1 MKALAQWAMKGRWQA
16 TVAAAGCFAI
26 PLLFWLGAAVV
37 ALVILRHGLREGG
50 KVVLWSLLPAIAW
63 LAMGDPT
70 PLLAAAGTAVTAL
83 VLRQTIRL
91 DRAVVVAGVLGIL
104 AYVLLPYLLADVL
117 PAVEEAS
124 QKAVSEALQNDPEFL
139 ARLQPM
145 VGPMISGVLAAL
157 HVLVIILCLLL
168 GRYWQSALFNPG
180 GFGREFKQLRLPL
193 AYSLPA
199 LLASLAA
206 GQLQPE
212 LAGVTPVLTVPL
224 MIAGLA
230 LFHGLVAKSQASP
243 NWMVLVYLALVVFGP
258 YMYTLLIFGAL
269 LDSLV
274 DFRARLKD
282 TAGDA

>member
-70 PLLAAAGTAVTAL
+70 PLLAAAGTAVAAL

-145 VGPMISGVLAAL
+145 IGPMISGVLAAL